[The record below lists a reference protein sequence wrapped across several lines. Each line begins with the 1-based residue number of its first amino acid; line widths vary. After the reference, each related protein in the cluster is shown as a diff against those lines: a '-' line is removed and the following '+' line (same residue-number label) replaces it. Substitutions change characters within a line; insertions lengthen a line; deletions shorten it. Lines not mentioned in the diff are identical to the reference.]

1 MQMTVN
7 KEKKDDPDILLKAI
21 DALVPDIVKKII
33 LTSIG
38 GVMLT
43 EEVVRKILAELNL
56 SKEIVA
62 LAVTQTTKAKEEVV
76 KAVSGELRQLIRRV
90 DIRNEIYSMLKD
102 TKINVKMEIDFE
114 SKGKN
119 DLLFSIEPKIK
130 KKTTPG
136 KTTPKKEK

>member
-1 MQMTVN
+1 MTG
-7 KEKKDDPDILLKAI
+7 KKAKNEDSDILLKAI

-38 GVMLT
+38 GVMMT
-43 EEVVRKILAELNL
+43 EETVRKILSELNL

-76 KAVSGELRQLIRRV
+76 KAVSGELRQLIRKV
-90 DIRNEIYSMLKD
+90 DIRNEIYKMLKD

-114 SKGKN
+114 SKSE
-119 DLLFSIEPKIK
+119 DDVLLSIKPKIRK
-130 KKTTPG
+130 KPTSG
-136 KTTPKKEK
+136 KTAGKKDK